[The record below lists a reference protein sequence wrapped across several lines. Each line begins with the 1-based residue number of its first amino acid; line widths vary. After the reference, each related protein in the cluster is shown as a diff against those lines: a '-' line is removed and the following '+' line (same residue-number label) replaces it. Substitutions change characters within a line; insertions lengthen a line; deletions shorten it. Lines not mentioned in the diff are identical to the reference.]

1 VSGFNVYPAEVE
13 DVLRAHPGVADAAV
27 IGEPD
32 PYSGERVKA
41 FVVEEPGVHLE
52 EDELVAYCLEH
63 LARYKAP
70 ARVEVVD
77 EIPRNAGGKALRRV
91 LR

>member
-1 VSGFNVYPAEVE
+1 
-13 DVLRAHPGVADAAV
+13 
-27 IGEPD
+27 
-32 PYSGERVKA
+32 
-41 FVVEEPGVHLE
+41 VHLE
-52 EDELVAYCLEH
+52 EEELVAYCLEH

-77 EIPRNAGGKALRRV
+77 GIPRNAGGKALRRA